1 MVIPKSNQ
9 ELTFMKKAGIIVA
22 LAHRA
27 AQTVIQPGITTKKS
41 MKSWKTRYENMAGYR
56 HLRVYTGFQLLHVY
70 L

>member
-27 AQTVIQPGITTKKS
+27 AQTVIQPGITTKKIN
-41 MKSWKTRYENMAGYR
+41 ENMAGYR